1 MIEFTSDETTLFE
14 GKAFF
19 HGRVFLGTHFETF
32 GSIHQ
37 VFGINEYQFQWR
49 HAVNRCVHDGNTS
62 CLIASLS
69 INNEGAG
76 SVQYFG
82 LYPGE
87 FLAGQKS
94 SIANIVVTEGFMS
107 WNTEIVTID
116 KDKCLV
122 RKKIFEKLIDLY
134 SLMRTD
140 IDDISKF
147 TVANSIA
154 TSIL

>member
-19 HGRVFLGTHFETF
+19 QGRVFLGTHFETF
-32 GSIHQ
+32 GSIDQ
-37 VFGINEYQFQWR
+37 VFGMNEYQFQWR
-49 HAVNRCVHDGNTS
+49 HAVNRCVLERNIS

-69 INNEGAG
+69 INNEGEC
-76 SVQYFG
+76 SVQYYG

-87 FLAGQKS
+87 IVPGKEFS
-94 SIANIVVTEGFMS
+94 TSNIVATEGFMS

-116 KDKCLV
+116 KDKYPV
-122 RKKIFEKLIDLY
+122 RKKIFEKLTDLY
-134 SLMRTD
+134 LLMRTD

-147 TVANSIA
+147 SIANSIA